1 MVEAP
6 MRADASPRDAADP
19 LLPRLLPIGA
29 VSALALVWALS
40 PGVPVQVHGGA
51 VLLEPESRS
60 GVYARSA
67 GQIQRLAVAVGAPLQ
82 QGQLLATINRVD
94 QAAPGG
100 GWVASNPD
108 AIRRQNLAIDQQQA
122 AMRSQI
128 ATLRTTNGPVGQ
140 QLAALESLRKDEVIP
155 RYSPLWV
162 GAQDLYLRNKSQMRA
177 LEAQIAQ
184 LEAGRAEL
192 QAQSTSQ
199 KVFSPRG
206 GALLSLLVA
215 PGQAVIPGQ
224 RIAIV
229 GSPPQPVSLHH
240 TAIALFTEADASR
253 LRPGAEIQVEPQL
266 QTRAR
271 YGGTDQRYGSLSGKI
286 RSLSPIS
293 LNVEALTRVVGDTD
307 LAINLASRT
316 RQEAFGEGGDPL
328 ATLGD
333 KVTAPMVLVLVDLER
348 APTPSGLR
356 WTGGAGPELELENGT
371 PALARVDLERRP
383 LLSFVMP
390 FLRWL
395 GGTEK

>member
-6 MRADASPRDAADP
+6 IHADP
-19 LLPRLLPIGA
+19 GPRPASDPRLPRLLPIGA
-29 VSALALVWALS
+29 VSALTLAWALS
-40 PGVPVQVHGGA
+40 PGVPVQVRGGA

-60 GVYARSA
+60 GVYARSP
-67 GQIQRLAVAVGAPLQ
+67 GQIQRLAVAVGAPVQ
-82 QGQLLATINRVD
+82 QGQLLATINRID

-100 GWVASNPD
+100 GWVAANPD

-128 ATLRTTNGPVGQ
+128 ATLRTTNGPVLK
-140 QLAALESLRKDEVIP
+140 QLAALESLRTDEVIP

-162 GAQDLYLRNKSQMRA
+162 GAQDLYLRNKSQIRG

-199 KVFSPRG
+199 QVFSPRG

-215 PGQAVIPGQ
+215 VGQAVIPGQ

-229 GSPPQPVSLHH
+229 GSPPQDVARHH

-253 LRPGAEIQVEPQL
+253 LHPGAEILVEPQL
-266 QTRAR
+266 QSRTR
-271 YGGTDQRYGSLSGKI
+271 YGGTDQRYGSLTGHI

-307 LAINLASRT
+307 VAMNLAART

-328 ATLGD
+328 STMGD
-333 KVTAPMVLVLVDLER
+333 KVTSPMVLALVDLER

-356 WTGGAGPELELENGT
+356 WSGGKGPNLELENGT

-390 FLRWL
+390 FLRWI
-395 GGTEK
+395 GGTEH

>member
-6 MRADASPRDAADP
+6 IRAESGARAAPDP

-29 VSALALVWALS
+29 VSGLALAWALS

-67 GQIQRLAVAVGAPLQ
+67 GQIQRLAVAVGAPVR

-100 GWVASNPD
+100 GWVAANPD

-128 ATLRTTNGPVGQ
+128 ATLRTTNGPVGK
-140 QLAALESLRKDEVIP
+140 QLAALEALRKDEVIP

-199 KVFSPRG
+199 KVFSPRD

-229 GSPPQPVSLHH
+229 GSPPQHVSHHH

-253 LRPGAEIQVEPQL
+253 LRPGAEIMVEPQL

-271 YGGTDQRYGSLSGKI
+271 YGGTDQRYGSLLGHI

-293 LNVEALTRVVGDTD
+293 LNVEALTRVVGDAD

-333 KVTAPMVLVLVDLER
+333 KVTSPMVLVLVDLER
-348 APTPSGLR
+348 AHTPSGLR
-356 WTGGAGPELELENGT
+356 WSGGSGPDLELENGT

-390 FLRWL
+390 FLRWI
-395 GGTEK
+395 GGTEH

>member
-1 MVEAP
+1 MAEAP
-6 MRADASPRDAADP
+6 VQAGSAATAAFDP

-29 VSALALVWALS
+29 VSGLALVWALS

-60 GVYARSA
+60 GVYARSP
-67 GQIQRLAVAVGAPLQ
+67 GQIQRLAVAVGAPVQ

-100 GWVASNPD
+100 GLVTSNPD
-108 AIRRQNLAIDQQQA
+108 AIRRQNRAIDLQQA

-162 GAQDLYLRNKSQMRA
+162 GAQDLYLRNKSLIRG

-184 LEAGRAEL
+184 LEGGRAEL
-192 QAQSTSQ
+192 QAQSSSQ
-199 KVFSPRG
+199 KVFSPRN

-215 PGQAVIPGQ
+215 PGQAVLAGQ

-229 GSPPQPVSLHH
+229 GSPPQHVSHHH
-240 TAIALFTEADASR
+240 TAIALFTEADAGR
-253 LRPGAEIQVEPQL
+253 LRPGAEMFVEPQL

-271 YGGTDQRYGSLSGKI
+271 YGGTDQRYGSLIGHI

-307 LAINLASRT
+307 LAISLATRS

-333 KVTAPMVLVLVDLER
+333 KATAPMVLVLVDLER
-348 APTPSGLR
+348 ASTPSGLR
-356 WTGGAGPELELENGT
+356 WSGGSGPDLELENGT

-395 GGTEK
+395 GGTEH